1 MVTKD
6 VYKKIEYY
14 LYNYNNID
22 NLISETEL
30 NIIDN
35 ANSSGTTWLKGINDF
50 NNTIENQAIKLAT
63 NKKIYNL
70 KRWKSFLAEAIKI
83 FEKSYRL
90 EYEFMTLKYFNK
102 NTYLEI
108 NKILKIDL
116 DAQKKLNINVIGL
129 IAYLADKANLI
140 YLER

>member
-14 LYNYNNID
+14 LYNYKNID
-22 NLISETEL
+22 DLISETEL

-35 ANSSGTTWLKGINDF
+35 ANSSGTTWLKGINYF

-70 KRWKSFLAEAIKI
+70 KRWKSFLTEAIKI

>member
-1 MVTKD
+1 MVTKN

-14 LYNYNNID
+14 LYNFKNID

-70 KRWKSFLAEAIKI
+70 RRWKSFLTEAIKI
-83 FEKSYRL
+83 FEKSYHL
-90 EYEFMTLKYFNK
+90 EYEFMKLKYFNK
-102 NTYLEI
+102 NTYLQI

-116 DAQKKLNINVIGL
+116 DTQKKLNITIIGL

-140 YLER
+140 CLER

>member
-70 KRWKSFLAEAIKI
+70 KRWKSFLTEAIKI

-90 EYEFMTLKYFNK
+90 EYEFMILKYFNK

>member
-70 KRWKSFLAEAIKI
+70 KRWKSFLTEAIKI

-102 NTYLEI
+102 KTYLEI
-108 NKILKIDL
+108 NKILKIDI

>member
-70 KRWKSFLAEAIKI
+70 KRWKSFLTEAIKI

-90 EYEFMTLKYFNK
+90 EYEFMILKYFNK
-102 NTYLEI
+102 KTYLEI
-108 NKILKIDL
+108 NKILKIDI